1 MAGKNTTKTT
11 DYAAEKLA
19 IIGKELRRE
28 AKIKATLEEVDQE
41 IEALKRRRTALEGNL
56 KAIDEELSKD
66 EKLVTAARMLMVD
79 IMESQGGLS
88 KATVTN
94 PKYVTAEDKE
104 ALLERILDEYAAENP
119 KARTMPFS
127 TVHLVLQNKFHIV
140 SRSAG
145 LFFRNQLKEYETEGG
160 NRNKKIVLGSR
171 NQS

>member
-28 AKIKATLEEVDQE
+28 AKIKATLDVVDQE
-41 IEALKRRRTALEGNL
+41 IEALKRRRTALEGDL
-56 KAIDEELSKD
+56 KAIDEALSKD
-66 EKLVTAARMLMVD
+66 EKLVTAARMMIVD
-79 IMESQGGLS
+79 LMESQGGLS

-94 PKYVTAEDKE
+94 PNYVTAEDKE

-119 KARTMPFS
+119 KAKTMPFS
-127 TVHLVLQNKFHIV
+127 TVHLALQDKFHIV
-140 SRSAG
+140 TRSAG